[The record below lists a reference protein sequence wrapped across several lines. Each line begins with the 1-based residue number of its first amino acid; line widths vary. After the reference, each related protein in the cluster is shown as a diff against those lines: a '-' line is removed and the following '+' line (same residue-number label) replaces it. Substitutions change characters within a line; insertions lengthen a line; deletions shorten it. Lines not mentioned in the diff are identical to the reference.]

1 MYVLIFLSSSF
12 CFFGFGYFF
21 RHVYVPKKGGR
32 ACPLGIVS
40 VPVLALWFLLAP
52 GPVTVVAP
60 TGMLERRGTQED
72 VGAEE
77 NGVCNLPLLVRDFLP
92 SLLRP
97 VVEGF
102 SGPLLV

>member
-1 MYVLIFLSSSF
+1 MYT
-12 CFFGFGYFF
+12 YQ
-21 RHVYVPKKGGR
+21 KKEGGL
-32 ACPLGIVS
+32 ALWEFS